1 DRSLQE
7 IKVKIKETIDLGSTG
22 LSFQGNPDQK
32 LVLEPEDE
40 QGYAIIRF
48 QYKSTGSAV
57 GLTLQGGKEVV
68 FKRIKF
74 LIESDSTPDRPA
86 AALAVRGVNNVKF
99 EQCIFEQSNKQKI
112 SSKRVALASI
122 LIDPPENSES
132 PRPAVIARECY
143 FGGNIQNGG
152 QVAMAIDG

>member
-1 DRSLQE
+1 
-7 IKVKIKETIDLGSTG
+7 
-22 LSFQGNPDQK
+22 
-32 LVLEPEDE
+32 DE

-122 LIDPPENSES
+122 LIDHPENSES

-152 QVAMAIDG
+152 QVAMAIDGAATISVTNCGFRPHAAFFSFREKCTQAQGTK